1 MRRLIACAAFAG
13 ALLSPIASH
22 AQAGPA
28 GAPAAAAT
36 HPDFTGTW
44 VLDTTKSQSPM
55 PLPGTMQVV
64 VAQTGNS
71 MKIDRTAST
80 PNGDMS
86 TTTTFTL
93 DGATSKNT
101 VTQMGMSIDM
111 NTVATWDGAALV
123 AKTTADVGGQSLE
136 QTDRWS
142 LSADGKELT
151 INTDVSAGGQQ
162 MSAKLVL
169 NKKQ

>member
-1 MRRLIACAAFAG
+1 MRRLIARAVIAG
-13 ALLSPIASH
+13 ALLSPIGLQ

-28 GAPAAAAT
+28 GAPAAATA
-36 HPDFTGTW
+36 HPDFSGTW

-55 PLPGTMQVV
+55 PLPGTMQIV
-64 VAQTGNS
+64 VAQAANS

-86 TTTTFTL
+86 TSTSWTL
-93 DGATSKNT
+93 DGQTSKNT

-111 NTVATWDGAALV
+111 NTIANWDGAALV
-123 AKTTADVGGQSLE
+123 AKTTADVGGQTLE

-169 NKKQ
+169 NKKP

>member
-1 MRRLIACAAFAG
+1 MRRLIARAVIAG
-13 ALLSPIASH
+13 ALLSPIVLQ

-28 GAPAAAAT
+28 GAPAAATA
-36 HPDFTGTW
+36 HPDFSGTW

-55 PLPGTMQVV
+55 PLPGTMQIV
-64 VAQTGNS
+64 VAQAANS

-86 TTTTFTL
+86 TSTNWTL
-93 DGATSKNT
+93 DGQTSKNT

-111 NTVATWDGAALV
+111 NTIANWDGAALV
-123 AKTTADVGGQSLE
+123 AKTTADVGGQTLE

>member
-1 MRRLIACAAFAG
+1 MRRLIARAVIAG
-13 ALLSPIASH
+13 ALLSPIALQ

-28 GAPAAAAT
+28 GAPAAATA
-36 HPDFTGTW
+36 HPDFSGTW

-55 PLPGTMQVV
+55 PLPGTMQIV
-64 VAQTGNS
+64 VAQAANS

-86 TTTTFTL
+86 TSTNWTL
-93 DGATSKNT
+93 DGQTSKNT

-111 NTVATWDGAALV
+111 NTIANWDGAALV
-123 AKTTADVGGQSLE
+123 AKTTADVGGQTLE